1 MAYRTS
7 QEKIDSLT
15 MQINNPNVVGS
26 GYIEHPPQVP
36 FGGKLLMQPLS
47 AVDGKDNPEWM
58 NVAPRVPQATQYQ
71 HSYHHSAPRN
81 GRLEHSQAISGHRPK
96 VSMET

>member
-1 MAYRTS
+1 MAYRTA

-47 AVDGKDNPEWM
+47 VVDGKDNPEWM
-58 NVAPRVPQATQYQ
+58 NMAPRGALAAQHHHDYQ
-71 HSYHHSAPRN
+71 HATSRN
-81 GRLEHSQAISGHRPK
+81 GRLEHSHAVAGHRPK
-96 VSMET
+96 VSIAD